1 MSGDAD
7 VCEGSSLV
15 CFGISLTVNAG
26 TFFFNSRWPNGFADC
41 IDFFFITRFEP
52 ARSRPIRK
60 NEAGCQNARGSIV
73 ITRQTEKCDHPWFA
87 VENRPPWWV

>member
-1 MSGDAD
+1 MPGDAD
-7 VCEGSSLV
+7 VCVGSSLV

-26 TFFFNSRWPNGFADC
+26 TFFLTADGRMDSLTAL
-41 IDFFFITRFEP
+41 IFFFLTLFEP

-73 ITRQTEKCDHPWFA
+73 ITRQIEKCDHPWFA